1 MRQGTNNRR
10 SRGRGGRKQ
19 PSGRFQTF
27 DSNGPNGRLRGNAH
41 QLYEKY
47 VTLGRDA
54 AGSGDRITAENL
66 MQHAEHYFR
75 IVNANTPDNPNRPR
89 VNGEGEQSETEAAPA
104 EVQETGSNV
113 QTGAVAETET
123 KSPAPKGNGESQPG
137 DDESPGADEGD
148 ADTPAPAE
156 TKPRRA
162 RGNGRSRQSRAKKA
176 TENEAPDEGQAPAS

>member
-54 AGSGDRITAENL
+54 AGSGDRVTAENL
-66 MQHAEHYFR
+66 FQHAEHYFR
-75 IVNANTPDNPNRPR
+75 IINANAPDNPQRQR
-89 VNGEGEQSETEAAPA
+89 VNGEGEQPEVDSRPAPVQGSEVSVEPEIAADKASAPSPSQGNGQLQDDGEESDLVADPEARSAPPA
-104 EVQETGSNV
+104 E
-113 QTGAVAETET
+113 
-123 KSPAPKGNGESQPG
+123 P
-137 DDESPGADEGD
+137 
-148 ADTPAPAE
+148 
-156 TKPRRA
+156 KPRRS
-162 RGNGRSRQSRAKKA
+162 RGNGKSRQSRAKKESESE
-176 TENEAPDEGQAPAS
+176 TPDEGQATAS